1 MIKDL
6 RLIEDLDSKAMSGV
20 RGGFSSLLSWFSP
33 IERDIK
39 SAKDKVDDD
48 QSQVQFQIQ

>member
-1 MIKDL
+1 MVKDL
-6 RLIEDLDSKAMSGV
+6 RLIEDLDTKAMAGV
-20 RGGFSSLLSWFSP
+20 RGGFSGLLSWFFP
-33 IERDIK
+33 IKRDIK